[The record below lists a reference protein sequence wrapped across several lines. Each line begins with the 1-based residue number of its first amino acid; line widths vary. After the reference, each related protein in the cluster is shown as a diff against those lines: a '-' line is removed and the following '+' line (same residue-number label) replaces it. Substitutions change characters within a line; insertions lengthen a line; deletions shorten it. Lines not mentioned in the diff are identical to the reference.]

1 MPLKRHVIESTLSLL
16 YAGYIMRVQGLEA
29 LYDLGR
35 RQTVHEDARSRTSW
49 EQLCRAMDFACIFY
63 FRRVLCLQRS
73 AATAALLRRH
83 GWNAE
88 MVTGVQILPLESHAW
103 VEIDGTIVNDA
114 PYMREIYQVFD
125 HC

>member
-1 MPLKRHVIESTLSLL
+1 LRRHVIESTLLL
-16 YAGYIMRVQGLEA
+16 FYAGFVMRFRGFEA
-29 LYDLGR
+29 LYGLGR
-35 RQTVHEDARSRTSW
+35 SQAVCGHAKARASS

-63 FRRVLCLQRS
+63 FKRVLCLQRS
-73 AATAALLRRH
+73 AATTALLRRH

-88 MVTGVQILPLESHAW
+88 MVTGVQILPFEPHAW

-114 PYMREIYQVFD
+114 PYMRDIYQVFD